1 LEKLSRIP
9 PWVRRFGFFGLLLFG
24 IFVILSLAV
33 EAIFEQE
40 VQQWWERGL
49 KPFLFSPTSI
59 EILVSVQG
67 WIVLAGVVVLVVGV
81 SGAAYLF
88 ACLQKKGK
96 GGLDTSLSPPS
107 NLGST
112 GLTPTDVVNAVVDA
126 RGGRITS
133 DFLVDDIV
141 IKAAN
146 CGVIRPQAAAEV
158 LEEFGFELIF
168 RSDGSYSYTR
178 KAEGKDR

>member
-1 LEKLSRIP
+1 MPPDQEKCKFASSSVKRQPRLT
-9 PWVRRFGFFGLLLFG
+9 
-24 IFVILSLAV
+24 
-33 EAIFEQE
+33 EARLTGSSECHNHY
-40 VQQWWERGL
+40 L
-49 KPFLFSPTSI
+49 K
-59 EILVSVQG
+59 V
-67 WIVLAGVVVLVVGV
+67 
-81 SGAAYLF
+81 Y
-88 ACLQKKGK
+88 
-96 GGLDTSLSPPS
+96 S